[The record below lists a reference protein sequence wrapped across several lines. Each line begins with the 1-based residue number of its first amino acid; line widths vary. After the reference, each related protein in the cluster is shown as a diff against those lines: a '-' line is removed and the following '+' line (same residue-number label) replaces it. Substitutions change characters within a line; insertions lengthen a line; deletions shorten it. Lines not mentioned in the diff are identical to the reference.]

1 MSKLKH
7 VKSFMPLEKLGLFL
21 SFACAIH
28 CLAMPFLFFF
38 APYFIG
44 TYAFSPV
51 VEWALVAS
59 SFLLA
64 AYLLIT
70 DYLQHRKLRPLVF
83 LGIGFVIKLVDIM
96 IGQQAD
102 EWIFGSLLGFSV
114 AYAYWVN
121 YKHKSACT
129 CKMKAS

>member
-1 MSKLKH
+1 MSKLKRA
-7 VKSFMPLEKLGLFL
+7 KQFMPIEKLGLFL

-28 CLAMPFLFFF
+28 CLAMPFVFFF

-44 TYAFSPV
+44 TYAFGPM

-64 AYLLIT
+64 AYLLIA
-70 DYLQHRKLRPLVF
+70 DYFKHRKIRPLLF
-83 LGIGFVIKLVDIM
+83 LGIAFIIKLIDLFV
-96 IGQQAD
+96 GNKSD
-102 EWIFGSLLGFSV
+102 EWIYGTLLGISV

-129 CKMKAS
+129 CKVNP

>member
-1 MSKLKH
+1 MSKLKRA
-7 VKSFMPLEKLGLFL
+7 KQFMPLEKLGLFL
-21 SFACAIH
+21 SFACAVH

-83 LGIGFVIKLVDIM
+83 LGIGLVIKLVDIL

-121 YKHKSACT
+121 YQHKSACT

>member
-7 VKSFMPLEKLGLFL
+7 AKQFMPLEKIGLFL

-28 CLAMPFLFFF
+28 CLAMPFVLFF

-44 TYAFSPV
+44 SYAFGPS
-51 VEWALVAS
+51 VEWALAGS

-64 AYLLIT
+64 AYLLIA
-70 DYLQHRKLRPLVF
+70 DYLKHRKIRPLLF
-83 LGIGFVIKLVDIM
+83 LGIAFIIKLIDLFV
-96 IGQQAD
+96 GHQSD
-102 EWIFGSLLGFSV
+102 EWIYGTLLGISV

-121 YKHKSACT
+121 YQHKSACT
-129 CKMKAS
+129 CKVKS